1 MMFHCL
7 LLGQGEARGALLW
20 APSGTWRCF
29 LWVLGME
36 LGKGCALWA
45 RQLLEFFF

>member
-7 LLGQGEARGALLW
+7 LLGLSEARGALLR
-20 APSGTWRCF
+20 APSGTWRC
-29 LWVLGME
+29 LLQVLGMK

-45 RQLLEFFF
+45 KQGLELLF